1 MSQQNLNEKES
12 EASAEK
18 PQSAVQQYVSPE
30 KLRIGLYVHIDLPWF
45 RHPFTLNNFKI
56 KTEEQIRELRALKQF
71 RFRYDPERSDPEA
84 LPDAPAPEPPPPLE
98 AVAQASLSDDPAQA
112 EKQARMQQAKEFR
125 ERVDHVEKA
134 FVKAAAVMRN
144 INRNLTSRPK
154 ETLEEVEGMVG
165 QMVTAFLEH
174 PEVALHVMSEKCGGE
189 EVYYHSLNVTILAM
203 MLAKSLGLSFEQGQ
217 LLGTGALLHDVGLM
231 EIPDRVL
238 KKPPEEY
245 TRAERELR
253 ATHVE
258 QGVKLAKKIGLP
270 GEVLAV
276 IAQHHEMAD
285 GAGYPGGVKL
295 ERMTP
300 LARVVALVNFYDNLC
315 NPLDV
320 ALAMTPHDALSFMF
334 AQRRAK
340 FDPKMLQMM
349 IRCLGVY
356 PPGSVVKLSD
366 ESLGLVVS
374 VNPQKPLRPWVLLYD
389 PKVPKEEAMVID
401 LEQRAEVQIVKALR
415 PALLPPAV
423 NAYLNPRKRVTYFF
437 DGKASKSGGGA

>member
-1 MSQQNLNEKES
+1 MNQRDPEGNKTQMPGDAGL
-12 EASAEK
+12 SA
-18 PQSAVQQYVSPE
+18 AAQYVSPDQ
-30 KLRIGLYVHIDLPWF
+30 LRIGLYVFIDLPWF
-45 RHPFTLNNFKI
+45 RHPFTLNHFKI

-71 RFRYDPERSDPEA
+71 RFRYDPDRSEAEA
-84 LPDAPAPEPPPPLE
+84 LPDGPAPEPPIAEPVE
-98 AVAQASLSDDPAQA
+98 TEEVENDPVLA
-112 EKQARMQQAKEFR
+112 ERQARIQQAKEFR

-144 INRNLTSRPK
+144 INRNLTSRPR

-174 PEVALHVMSEKCGGE
+174 PEVALHVMSERCGGE

-203 MLAKSLGLSFEQGQ
+203 MLAKALGFSFEQGQ

-258 QGVKLAKKIGLP
+258 HGVRLAKKIGLP
-270 GEVLAV
+270 GEVLAM
-276 IAQHHEMAD
+276 IAQHHELAD
-285 GAGYPGGVKL
+285 GTGYPAGVSL
-295 ERMTP
+295 ERMTQ
-300 LARVVALVNFYDNLC
+300 LARVVSLVNFYDNLC
-315 NPLDV
+315 NPLDI
-320 ALAMTPHDALSFMF
+320 AQAMTPHDALSFMF

-340 FDPKMLQMM
+340 FDPKMLQML

-366 ESLGLVVS
+366 DSLGLVVS

-389 PKVPKEEAMVID
+389 VKVPKEEAIVID
-401 LEQRAEVQIVKALR
+401 LEQRETIQIVKALR

-423 NAYLNPRKRVTYFF
+423 SAYLNPRKRVTYFF
-437 DGKASKSGGGA
+437 DGKAAKPGGGP